1 MAGADW
7 AAFAT
12 AFFNDTAKYINER
25 KDKASEYEDK
35 LREEAEK
42 SKGIVEGRIQL
53 ANTAKSIASKL
64 KSKGAT
70 EEMIRAAAAS
80 GPNGLVDLDR
90 AFSAAET
97 KYGADI
103 VRQNPEIIAAT
114 SLTAEQARMT
124 GEGAIGLDAFI
135 EQSYGVSAPTTG
147 SVDAGEVSIWDK
159 MLGRNAKERVRAKL
173 DAEMASM
180 GYSIYDINEAA
191 KSAEYKSLV
200 PGAYVEY
207 KTPKIFT
214 QEGAADEITTLNNL
228 VRYNEVY
235 KAAEE
240 AYKTALEN
248 YSESA
253 KMASTQGT
261 PELAALEAKLDA
273 ARQKLRDAATNIL
286 EPYVKGQAGFYGMES
301 YQKTMA
307 PMIDNIVGI
316 DGFTDSLFTK
326 AKPEDAAAPA
336 DQTTEAIPT
345 GDEQSTTAAPEK
357 TTIPTDTKTYKP
369 TGKVVKSNRFGEV
382 EVAEAE
388 DGSKTFVTTKPMQ
401 AANGTIVPAGTPIP
415 SNVTQAELDA
425 MERAGML
432 SEKTPEEV
440 KQQLEETGRAPIT
453 KEEAS
458 QLSRKER
465 EAMGLPETPLGAFF
479 RDPAFTAPTATESKY
494 TRDTAKPDE
503 YYAVKIPG
511 IPGWKRVKGADLA
524 LISDADLEK
533 QQGTIEIRPLEE
545 GEKLSSLGS
554 SRMRK
559 LFGGKAAPKATTK
572 PKGLGAKPEPEEDMT
587 FINP

>member
-97 KYGADI
+97 KYGADL

-114 SLTAEQARMT
+114 SLSAEQARMT

-214 QEGAADEITTLNNL
+214 QEGVADETNTLRKLVENSAVYQAAD
-228 VRYNEVY
+228 
-235 KAAEE
+235 AAYE
-240 AYKTALEN
+240 
-248 YSESA
+248 
-253 KMASTQGT
+253 
-261 PELAALEAKLDA
+261 AALKEVSGALDSTKDSPEYAAKVAAKDA
-273 ARQKLRDAATNIL
+273 AYQKRLDVASGIL
-286 EPYVKGQAGFYGMES
+286 TPYVMGQAGFYGMES

-307 PMIDNIVGI
+307 PMIDEIVGNK
-316 DGFTDSLFTK
+316 GFTDSLFTK

-345 GDEQSTTAAPEK
+345 DGEPSTAAAPEK

-401 AANGTIVPAGTPIP
+401 ASNGTIVPAGTPIP
-415 SNVTQAELDA
+415 SDVTQAELDA

-432 SEKTPEEV
+432 SERTPEEV

-572 PKGLGAKPEPEEDMT
+572 PKGLGARPEPEEDMT